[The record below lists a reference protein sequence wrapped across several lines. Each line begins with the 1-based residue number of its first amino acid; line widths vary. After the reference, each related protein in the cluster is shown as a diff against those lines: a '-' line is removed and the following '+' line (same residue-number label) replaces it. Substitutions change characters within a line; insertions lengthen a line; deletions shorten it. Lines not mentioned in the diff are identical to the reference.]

1 MRIDVRY
8 SAERFYPEKYFELFR
23 VNVHH
28 TGRVRWWFGGVM
40 ETYCHLDGTLFPF
53 DSQACN
59 VIVQSWA
66 YSQGFVD
73 LVNASDVV
81 HMEEFE
87 GNGNV
92 SRRLHAERLAVKPKL
107 LLYLDSMPFSLN
119 TWVTNRQTVTTL

>member
-1 MRIDVRY
+1 
-8 SAERFYPEKYFELFR
+8 
-23 VNVHH
+23 
-28 TGRVRWWFGGVM
+28 
-40 ETYCHLDGTLFPF
+40 
-53 DSQACN
+53 
-59 VIVQSWA
+59 
-66 YSQGFVD
+66 
-73 LVNASDVV
+73 VNASDVV